1 MQLVAFDAD
10 IEQITVFSST
20 EQKAQVSFSD
30 YVFVRLS
37 VCKRLTFLTSTEP
50 LGEFQPNL
58 AESIIG

>member
-50 LGEFQPNL
+50 LG
-58 AESIIG
+58 